1 MLELLFIFL
10 YVGLLTVGGGIVA
23 IPIIQQE
30 VVSRGLISLSDFI
43 FMIGVAESTPGP
55 IGINVAT
62 FVGYNLYGII
72 GAFVSTTSFI
82 IPSFLILLLSINTI
96 KKYRQQ
102 RYVKEW
108 FKYLKAVV
116 AGLIM
121 YATLTLMEIGFL
133 TEQDLIDTRSLI
145 ILGILI
151 PISIVLYKKPW
162 AIVLIGGI
170 LGMLIY

>member
-43 FMIGVAESTPGP
+43 LMIGIAESTPGP

-62 FVGYNLYGII
+62 FVGYDLFGLV
-72 GAFVSTTSFI
+72 GAFITTTAFI
-82 IPSFLILLLSINTI
+82 IPSFFILLLSINTI
-96 KKYRQQ
+96 KKHRQHL
-102 RYVKEW
+102 YVNQW

-121 YATLTLMEIGFL
+121 YATFTLIEIGFI
-133 TEQDLIDTRSLI
+133 TEQQTVESKSFIVLA
-145 ILGILI
+145 ILI
-151 PISIVLYKKPW
+151 AVSIVLYKKPW
-162 AIVLIGGI
+162 AIVLIGAILGI
-170 LGMLIY
+170 LIY

>member
-1 MLELLFIFL
+1 MLELLLIFL

-62 FVGYNLYGII
+62 FVGYNLYGVI
-72 GAFVSTTSFI
+72 GAFITTTSFI
-82 IPSFLILLLSINTI
+82 IPSFLILLLIINTI
-96 KKYRQQ
+96 KKYRQH

-121 YATLTLMEIGFL
+121 YATLTLIEIGFF
-133 TEQDLIDTRSLI
+133 TEQGILDTRSLI

-151 PISIVLYKKPW
+151 PISVVLYKKPW
-162 AIVLIGGI
+162 AIVLIGGV
-170 LGMLIY
+170 LGILIY

>member
-30 VVSRGLISLSDFI
+30 VVSRGLITLADFI
-43 FMIGVAESTPGP
+43 LMIGIAESTPGP
-55 IGINVAT
+55 IGINVST
-62 FVGYNLYGII
+62 FVGYDQFGIV
-72 GAFVSTTSFI
+72 GAFITTTAFI
-82 IPSFLILLLSINTI
+82 VPSFLILLLSINTI
-96 KKYRQQ
+96 KKYRQHT
-102 RYVKEW
+102 YVNQW

-121 YATLTLMEIGFL
+121 YATLTLVEIGFI
-133 TEQDLIDTRSLI
+133 TEQHTLESKSFL

-151 PISIVLYKKPW
+151 VCSIKLYKKPW
-162 AIVLIGGI
+162 AIVLIGGV
-170 LGMLIY
+170 LGILIY

>member
-1 MLELLFIFL
+1 MVELILIFF
-10 YVGLLTVGGGIVA
+10 YIGLLTIGGGIVA

-43 FMIGVAESTPGP
+43 LMIGIAESTPGP

-62 FVGYNLYGII
+62 FVGYDQFGII
-72 GAFVSTTSFI
+72 GAAMTTVSFI
-82 IPSFLILLLSINTI
+82 LPSFFILLFSINTI
-96 KKYRQQ
+96 KKYRQTL
-102 RYVKEW
+102 YVNQW

-121 YATLTLMEIGFL
+121 YATLTLVEIGFFV
-133 TEQDLIDTRSLI
+133 EQNGIQPKSLI
-145 ILGILI
+145 VLGILI
-151 PISIVLYKKPW
+151 LVSIKLYKKPW

-170 LGMLIY
+170 LGILIY

>member
-1 MLELLFIFL
+1 MLELFFIFL

-72 GAFVSTTSFI
+72 GAFISTTSFI

-96 KKYRQQ
+96 KKYRQH

-133 TEQDLIDTRSLI
+133 TEQEQIDTRSLI

-151 PISIVLYKKPW
+151 PISVVLYKKPW

>member
-1 MLELLFIFL
+1 MLELLLIFL

-30 VVSRGLISLSDFI
+30 VVSRGFISLSDFI
-43 FMIGVAESTPGP
+43 LMIGIAESTPGP

-62 FVGYNLYGII
+62 FVGYDQFGII
-72 GAFVSTTSFI
+72 GAFITTTAFI
-82 IPSFLILLLSINTI
+82 VPSFLILLFSINTI
-96 KKYRQQ
+96 KKHRQHM
-102 RYVKEW
+102 YVNQW

-121 YATLTLMEIGFL
+121 YATLTLVEIGFM
-133 TEQDLIDTRSLI
+133 TEQQTLESKSFI

-151 PISIVLYKKPW
+151 LFAIKLYKKPW

-170 LGMLIY
+170 LGILIY

>member
-1 MLELLFIFL
+1 MLELLLIFL

-30 VVSRGLISLSDFI
+30 VVSRGFITLSDFI
-43 FMIGVAESTPGP
+43 LMIGIAESTPGP

-62 FVGYNLYGII
+62 FVGYDQFGIV
-72 GAFVSTTSFI
+72 GAFITTTAFI
-82 IPSFLILLLSINTI
+82 VPSFLILLFSINTI
-96 KKYRQQ
+96 KKYRQHT
-102 RYVKEW
+102 YVNQW

-121 YATLTLMEIGFL
+121 YATLTLVEIGFM
-133 TEQDLIDTRSLI
+133 TEQQTLESKSFI
-145 ILGILI
+145 ILGILSLFAI
-151 PISIVLYKKPW
+151 KLYKKPW

-170 LGMLIY
+170 LGILIY

>member
-62 FVGYNLYGII
+62 FVGYNLHGIL

>member
-1 MLELLFIFL
+1 MLELIFIFL

-43 FMIGVAESTPGP
+43 LMIGIAESTPGP
-55 IGINVAT
+55 IGINVST
-62 FVGYNLYGII
+62 FVGYDQFGIV
-72 GAFVSTTSFI
+72 GALITTTAFI

-96 KKYRQQ
+96 KKYRQHI
-102 RYVKEW
+102 YVNQW

-121 YATLTLMEIGFL
+121 YATFTLIEIGFIS
-133 TEQDLIDTRSLI
+133 EQQTVESKSFIV
-145 ILGILI
+145 LGILI
-151 PISIVLYKKPW
+151 LCAIKLYKKPW
-162 AIVLIGGI
+162 ALVLIGGI
-170 LGMLIY
+170 LGILIY

>member
-1 MLELLFIFL
+1 MLELIFIFL

-43 FMIGVAESTPGP
+43 LMIGIAESTPGP
-55 IGINVAT
+55 IGINVST
-62 FVGYNLYGII
+62 FVGYDQFGIV
-72 GAFVSTTSFI
+72 GALFTTTAFI

-96 KKYRQQ
+96 KKYRQHI
-102 RYVKEW
+102 YVNQW

-121 YATLTLMEIGFL
+121 YATFTLIEIGFIS
-133 TEQDLIDTRSLI
+133 EQQTVESKSFIV
-145 ILGILI
+145 LGILI
-151 PISIVLYKKPW
+151 LCAIKLYKKPW
-162 AIVLIGGI
+162 ALVLIGGI
-170 LGMLIY
+170 LGILIY

>member
-1 MLELLFIFL
+1 MLELLLIFL

-30 VVSRGLISLSDFI
+30 VVSRGLITLSDFI

-62 FVGYNLYGII
+62 FVGYNLYGVI
-72 GAFVSTTSFI
+72 GAFITTTSFI
-82 IPSFLILLLSINTI
+82 IPSFLILLLIINTI
-96 KKYRQQ
+96 KKYRQH

-121 YATLTLMEIGFL
+121 YATLTLIEIGFF
-133 TEQDLIDTRSLI
+133 TEQGILDTRSLI

-151 PISIVLYKKPW
+151 PISVVLYKKPW
-162 AIVLIGGI
+162 AIVLIGGV
-170 LGMLIY
+170 LGILIY

>member
-30 VVSRGLISLSDFI
+30 VVSRGLITLSDFI

-62 FVGYNLYGII
+62 FVGYNLYGVI
-72 GAFVSTTSFI
+72 GAFITTTSFI

-96 KKYRQQ
+96 KKYRQH

-121 YATLTLMEIGFL
+121 YATLTLIEIGFF
-133 TEQDLIDTRSLI
+133 TEQGILDTRSLMI
-145 ILGILI
+145 VGILI
-151 PISIVLYKKPW
+151 PIAIFLYKKPW
-162 AIVLIGGI
+162 AIVLIGGV